1 MEPDAPISGRSPRV
15 QTFACRAAPVGL
27 GSLQSFAALYANV
40 RIWSVVFY
48 KKLVIIPRLTTREG
62 QPDGGY
68 LGVITPA
75 LMAASPHPRS
85 PASAH
90 H

>member
-1 MEPDAPISGRSPRV
+1 MKQA
-15 QTFACRAAPVGL
+15 FAAKQKIGKL

-48 KKLVIIPRLTTREG
+48 TKLVVIPP
-62 QPDGGY
+62 PDHPRRAARRGY
-68 LGVITPA
+68 LGVITLTLLA
-75 LMAASPHPRS
+75 TSPHPQLLS
-85 PASAH
+85 SVH